1 MVKQTKQTVNTA
13 ATDLQTLFDPKGFQD
28 AFMTWANANERM
40 MSVAVEAGTR
50 ATDVSS
56 EMAKEFYANVRE
68 LTQVRDEPA
77 EYGKAY
83 TDFVQKQAELFTRT
97 AQSYGEMAQKAGS
110 EATDLASKAG
120 EEITNKVTANV
131 ESATQSVSAAA
142 NKAA

>member
-1 MVKQTKQTVNTA
+1 MAKQTKQTANTA
-13 ATDLQTLFDPKGFQD
+13 ATDLQTLFDPKDFQD
-28 AFMTWANANERM
+28 VFKTWATANERM

-50 ATDVSS
+50 ATDISS
-56 EMAKEFYANVRE
+56 EMAKEVFANVRE

-77 EYGKAY
+77 DYGKAY
-83 TDFVQKQAELFTRT
+83 TDFVQKQADLFTRT
-97 AQSYGEMAQKAGS
+97 AQSYGEVTQKAGS
-110 EATDLASKAG
+110 ETSDLASKAG